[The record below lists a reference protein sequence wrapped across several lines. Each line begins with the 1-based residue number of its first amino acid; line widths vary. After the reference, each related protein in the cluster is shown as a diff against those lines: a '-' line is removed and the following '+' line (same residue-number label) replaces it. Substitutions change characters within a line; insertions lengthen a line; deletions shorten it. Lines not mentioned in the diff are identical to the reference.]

1 MLSAKN
7 LSVRYGAVEAVR
19 DVSFFVKAG
28 EVVTLIGP
36 NGAGKTTTLLALM
49 KILAYT
55 GDVTYDGQSLK
66 GQSTEALVAQGLILV
81 PEKRELFADMT
92 VEDNLRLGAFA
103 RYRRGDKH
111 LKEDLAQVYD
121 LFPRLEERRKQLA
134 GTMSGGEQQ
143 MLAVGRA
150 LMGRPH
156 LLMLDEPS
164 LGLAPLIVQEIF
176 SILSRLKQGGT
187 TILLV
192 EQNARAALRLAD
204 RGYVLDAGELV
215 LEGPASDLAQD
226 PRVLESY
233 LGMKAE
239 GVT

>member
-1 MLSAKN
+1 MLQVKA
-7 LSVRYGAVEAVR
+7 LGVRYGEVAAVR
-19 DVSFFVKAG
+19 EIAFHVEAG

-49 KILAYT
+49 NLLPSTGEAAYEGRPLHDRT
-55 GDVTYDGQSLK
+55 A
-66 GQSTEALVAQGLILV
+66 EELVGEGLVLV

-92 VEDNLRLGAFA
+92 VEDNLRLGAFV
-103 RYRRGDKH
+103 RHRRGDRTYRS
-111 LKEDLAQVYD
+111 DLDYVYE
-121 LFPRLEERRKQLA
+121 LFPRLRERRRQLA

-143 MLAVGRA
+143 MLAVGRG
-150 LMGRPH
+150 LMGRPR

-176 SILSRLKQGGT
+176 AILRQLKTQGT

-215 LEGPASDLAQD
+215 LEGDAGELERD

-233 LGMKAE
+233 LGLKADA
-239 GVT
+239 